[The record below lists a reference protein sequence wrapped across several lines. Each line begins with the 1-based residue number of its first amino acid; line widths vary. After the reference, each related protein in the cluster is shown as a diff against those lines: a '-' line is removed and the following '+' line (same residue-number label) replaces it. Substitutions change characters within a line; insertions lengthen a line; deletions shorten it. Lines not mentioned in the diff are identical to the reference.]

1 MSFSVANVLTFVKN
15 WLLALLSTVLLFSAL
30 CPLVCFLDIY
40 RIIVKNK
47 LVGKFHNLLNSVIV
61 SGEIIVSGFRFGSG
75 WSQVE

>member
-47 LVGKFHNLLNSVIV
+47 LVGKFHNLLNSVI
-61 SGEIIVSGFRFGSG
+61 EIIVFGFRFGSG